1 MVRSERVYVE
11 VYGPPPPEEVPPEEE
26 VPEEEIPE
34 IPEERLSE
42 LIKTILYLLIVIG
55 ILSALASLLGRR

>member
-11 VYGPPPPEEVPPEEE
+11 VYGEEAPPEEGVP
-26 VPEEEIPE
+26 PEEEIPE